1 MKKRSYAV
9 IGLGKFG
16 YTVALTL
23 AEANCDV
30 MVVDKDPEIVQEM
43 SDRVA
48 YAVCA
53 DVTENGVM
61 ESLGVGNTDVAVIGI
76 AESMEASIT
85 AVIHAKDAGVPYV
98 LAKAMNP
105 LHGRILTRI
114 GADEVIYPE
123 KAMGMRVAKY
133 LISGGFVDLFEISDS
148 FSIVETK
155 VPEEWIGKTLIELNL
170 RERLNLNVIGIKKEE
185 KVTVN
190 IDPSEML
197 QRNEILIVIG
207 ENEDLSRI
215 CE

>member
-98 LAKAMNP
+98 LAKAMK
-105 LHGRILTRI
+105 RI

-123 KAMGMRVAKY
+123 KAMGMRVAKN

>member
-1 MKKRSYAV
+1 
-9 IGLGKFG
+9 
-16 YTVALTL
+16 
-23 AEANCDV
+23 
-30 MVVDKDPEIVQEM
+30 
-43 SDRVA
+43 
-48 YAVCA
+48 
-53 DVTENGVM
+53 
-61 ESLGVGNTDVAVIGI
+61 
-76 AESMEASIT
+76 
-85 AVIHAKDAGVPYV
+85 
-98 LAKAMNP
+98 
-105 LHGRILTRI
+105 
-114 GADEVIYPE
+114 
-123 KAMGMRVAKY
+123 MRVAKN